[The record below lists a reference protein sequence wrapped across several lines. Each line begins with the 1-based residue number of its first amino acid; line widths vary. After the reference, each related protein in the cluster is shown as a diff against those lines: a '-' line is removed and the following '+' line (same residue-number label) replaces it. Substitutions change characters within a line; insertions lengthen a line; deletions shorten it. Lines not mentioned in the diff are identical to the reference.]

1 MIHTLKKKL
10 AKVLC
15 GVLVFAQMGT
25 IQAFARP
32 DWPSDT
38 GIEAEAGAVMDVD
51 TGTMLFGQNSHV
63 EYYPASITKILT
75 AIVVLEH
82 ADLTDT
88 VTYSDKAMNSVEA
101 DSGNK
106 LSLVAGDT
114 MTVEDC
120 LYALLLA
127 SVNQAANAL
136 AEHVAGSIPDFVDM
150 MNAKIAELGCTESH
164 FANPSGLNNDDQ
176 VVTAF
181 DMTKIAAAAYSNPK
195 LLEISS
201 AKSWKVG
208 ATTNNPD
215 GVSVRNE
222 RRLVI
227 TEDTESPYYC
237 PEAVAGKTGYLLKAG
252 NTLVTYGEK
261 DGRRVVSVI
270 LKGSPRQYF
279 VDGKNLLQF
288 GLNRFQNV
296 DIAENETRYVTGDD
310 QVDVNGTSYAP
321 SDLAVQAGKKITLPK
336 DASFADAELSLGA
349 VPDGAPEG
357 TVGVLNY
364 IYNERKI
371 GSAYLMTKAGAEALA
386 AAEAAGGTETTAA
399 EEPSEESADAADPS
413 SDDGNTDDQTETET
427 MGETD
432 VTTAADSEDAS
443 DQAGS
448 GDVKAAFPVKIVLI
462 IVGILAAAALIGGGI
477 WFRIQSNKK
486 EAEAEALRREKR
498 RQRLIAEGG
507 DAEAEFNRL
516 LEEKRKRDEKRRKR

>member
-15 GVLVFAQMGT
+15 GVLVFAQLGT

-38 GIEAEAGAVMDVD
+38 GIAAEAGAVMDVD

-75 AIVVLEH
+75 ALVVLEH
-82 ADLTDT
+82 ADLSDT

-136 AEHVAGSIPDFVDM
+136 AEHVAGSMSDFVDM

-164 FANPSGLNNDDQ
+164 FTNPSGLNSDDQ
-176 VVTAF
+176 VVTAY

-201 AKSWKVG
+201 AKSRKVG
-208 ATTNNPD
+208 PTTNNPD
-215 GVSVRNE
+215 GANVRNE
-222 RRLVI
+222 HRLVI
-227 TEDTESPYYC
+227 TEDTSSEFYC

-279 VDGKNLLQF
+279 VDGKSLLQF

-296 DIAENETRYVTGDD
+296 DIAENETRYVTGED

-321 SDLAVQAGKKITLPK
+321 SDLAIQTGKKITLPK
-336 DASFADAELSLGA
+336 DASFADAELSLGT

-364 IYNERKI
+364 TYNERKI

-386 AAEAAGGTETTAA
+386 AAEAAGGA
-399 EEPSEESADAADPS
+399 EGASEESTDVADPS
-413 SDDGNTDDQTETET
+413 ADDESTEDETET
-427 MGETD
+427 MGEAD
-432 VTTAADSEDAS
+432 VTTAAGDADNAS
-443 DQAGS
+443 NQAGS
-448 GDVKAAFPVKIVLI
+448 NDVKTGFPAKILLI
-462 IVGILAAAALIGGGI
+462 VIGILAAAALIGGGI
-477 WFRIQSNKK
+477 WFMIQNNRK

-498 RQRLIAEGG
+498 RQRLVAEGG

-516 LEEKRKRDEKRRKR
+516 LEEKRKRNEGRRKR

>member
-1 MIHTLKKKL
+1 MIRTLKKKL

-15 GVLVFAQMGT
+15 GVLVFAQLGT

-38 GIEAEAGAVMDVD
+38 GIAAEAGAVMDVD

-75 AIVVLEH
+75 ALVVLEH
-82 ADLTDT
+82 ADLSDT

-136 AEHVAGSIPDFVDM
+136 AEHVAGSMSDFVDM

-164 FANPSGLNNDDQ
+164 FTNPSGLNSDDQ
-176 VVTAF
+176 VVTAY

-201 AKSWKVG
+201 AKSRKVG
-208 ATTNNPD
+208 PTTNNPD
-215 GVSVRNE
+215 GANVRNE
-222 RRLVI
+222 HRLVI
-227 TEDTESPYYC
+227 TEDTSSEFYC

-279 VDGKNLLQF
+279 VDGKSLLQF

-296 DIAENETRYVTGDD
+296 DIAENETRYVTGED

-321 SDLAVQAGKKITLPK
+321 SDLAIQTGKKITLPK
-336 DASFADAELSLGA
+336 DASFADAELSLGT

-364 IYNERKI
+364 TYNERKI

-386 AAEAAGGTETTAA
+386 AAEAAGGA
-399 EEPSEESADAADPS
+399 EGASEESTDVADPS
-413 SDDGNTDDQTETET
+413 ADDESTEDETET
-427 MGETD
+427 MGEAD
-432 VTTAADSEDAS
+432 VTTAAGDADNAS
-443 DQAGS
+443 NQAGS
-448 GDVKAAFPVKIVLI
+448 NDVKTGFPAKILLI
-462 IVGILAAAALIGGGI
+462 VIGILAAAALIGGGI
-477 WFRIQSNKK
+477 WFMIQNNRK
-486 EAEAEALRREKR
+486 EAEAGALRREKR
-498 RQRLIAEGG
+498 RQRLVAEGG

-516 LEEKRKRDEKRRKR
+516 LEEKRKRDEERRKR

>member
-1 MIHTLKKKL
+1 MIRTLKKKL

-15 GVLVFAQMGT
+15 GVLVFAQLGT

-38 GIEAEAGAVMDVD
+38 GIAAEAGAVMDVD

-75 AIVVLEH
+75 ALVVLEY
-82 ADLTDT
+82 ADLSDT

-136 AEHVAGSIPDFVDM
+136 AEHVAGSMSDFVDM

-164 FANPSGLNNDDQ
+164 FANPSGLNSDDQ
-176 VVTAF
+176 VVTAY

-201 AKSWKVG
+201 AKSRKVG
-208 ATTNNPD
+208 PTTNNPD
-215 GVSVRNE
+215 GVNVRNE
-222 RRLVI
+222 HRLVI
-227 TEDTESPYYC
+227 TEDTSSEFYC

-279 VDGKNLLQF
+279 VDGKSLLQF

-296 DIAENETRYVTGDD
+296 DIAENETRYVTGED

-321 SDLAVQAGKKITLPK
+321 SDLAIQTGKKITLPK
-336 DASFADAELSLGA
+336 DASFADAELSLGT

-364 IYNERKI
+364 TYNERKI

-386 AAEAAGGTETTAA
+386 AAEAAGGA
-399 EEPSEESADAADPS
+399 EGASEESTDVADPS
-413 SDDGNTDDQTETET
+413 ADDESTEDETET
-427 MGETD
+427 MGEAD
-432 VTTAADSEDAS
+432 VTTAAGDADNAS
-443 DQAGS
+443 YQAGS
-448 GDVKAAFPVKIVLI
+448 NDVKTGFPAKILLIVIGVLA
-462 IVGILAAAALIGGGI
+462 VAALIGGGI
-477 WFRIQSNKK
+477 WFTIRNNKK
-486 EAEAEALRREKR
+486 EAKAEALRREKR
-498 RQRLIAEGG
+498 RQRLMAEGG

-516 LEEKRKRDEKRRKR
+516 LEEKRKRDEERRKK

>member
-1 MIHTLKKKL
+1 MICTFKKKL

-15 GVLVFAQMGT
+15 GVLVFTQLGPM
-25 IQAFARP
+25 QAFARP

-75 AIVVLEH
+75 ALVVLEH

-88 VTYSDKAMNSVEA
+88 VTYSDKAMNSVEV

-136 AEHVAGSIPDFVDM
+136 AEHVAGSIPDFVD
-150 MNAKIAELGCTESH
+150 
-164 FANPSGLNNDDQ
+164 DDQ
-176 VVTAF
+176 VVTAY

-208 ATTNNPD
+208 PTTNNPD
-215 GVSVRNE
+215 GASVRNE
-222 RRLVI
+222 HRLVI
-227 TEDTESPYYC
+227 TEDTSSEYYC

-279 VDGKNLLQF
+279 IDGKSLLQF

-296 DIAENETRYVTGDD
+296 DIAENETRYVTGED

-321 SDLAVQAGKKITLPK
+321 SDLAIQTGKKITLPK
-336 DASFADAELSLGA
+336 DATFADAELSLGA

-386 AAEAAGGTETTAA
+386 AAEAAGETETTAA
-399 EEPSEESADAADPS
+399 EETSGESTDAADPS
-413 SDDGNTDDQTETET
+413 ADDESTEDEMET
-427 MGETD
+427 MVEAE
-432 VTTAADSEDAS
+432 VTTAADDADNAS

-448 GDVKAAFPVKIVLI
+448 NDVKTGFPAKILLI
-462 IVGILAAAALIGGGI
+462 VIGILAAAALTGGGI
-477 WFRIQSNKK
+477 WFMIQNNRK

-498 RQRLIAEGG
+498 RQRLVAEGG

-516 LEEKRKRDEKRRKR
+516 LEEKRKRNEERRKR

>member
-1 MIHTLKKKL
+1 MIRTLKKKL

-15 GVLVFAQMGT
+15 GVLVFAQLGT

-38 GIEAEAGAVMDVD
+38 GIAAEAGAVMDVD

-75 AIVVLEH
+75 ALVVLEH
-82 ADLTDT
+82 ADLSDT

-136 AEHVAGSIPDFVDM
+136 AEHVAGSMSDFVDM

-164 FANPSGLNNDDQ
+164 FANPSGLNSDDQ
-176 VVTAF
+176 VVTAY

-201 AKSWKVG
+201 AKSRKVG
-208 ATTNNPD
+208 PTTNNPD
-215 GVSVRNE
+215 GVNVRNE
-222 RRLVI
+222 HRLVI
-227 TEDTESPYYC
+227 TEDTSSEFYC

-279 VDGKNLLQF
+279 VDGKSLLQF

-296 DIAENETRYVTGDD
+296 DIAENETRYVTGED

-321 SDLAVQAGKKITLPK
+321 SDLAIQTGKKITLPK
-336 DASFADAELSLGA
+336 DASFADAELSLGT

-364 IYNERKI
+364 TYNERKI

-386 AAEAAGGTETTAA
+386 AAEAAGGA
-399 EEPSEESADAADPS
+399 EGASEESTDAADPS
-413 SDDGNTDDQTETET
+413 ADDESTEDETET
-427 MGETD
+427 MGEAD
-432 VTTAADSEDAS
+432 VTTAAGDADNAS
-443 DQAGS
+443 NQAGS
-448 GDVKAAFPVKIVLI
+448 NDVKTGFPAKILLIVIGVLA
-462 IVGILAAAALIGGGI
+462 VAALIGGGI
-477 WFRIQSNKK
+477 WFTIRNNKK
-486 EAEAEALRREKR
+486 EAKAEALRREKR
-498 RQRLIAEGG
+498 RQRLMAEGG

-516 LEEKRKRDEKRRKR
+516 LEEKRKRDEERRKK

>member
-75 AIVVLEH
+75 ALVVLEH

-222 RRLVI
+222 HRLVI

-386 AAEAAGGTETTAA
+386 AAE
-399 EEPSEESADAADPS
+399 EPSEESADAADPS

-448 GDVKAAFPVKIVLI
+448 GDVRAAFPVKIVLI

-498 RQRLIAEGG
+498 RQRLMAEGG